1 MIVYSILLCNQSPQS
16 KKKKKKQQSKIFHVF
31 VFVIHRPD
39 GCDQALDG
47 VGHSARMAGQNRPG
61 RRVFGVYDQRACG
74 LQQVGGAVEHGASR
88 LKDGLLCCSAL
99 NKEEDLNETR
109 R

>member
-16 KKKKKKQQSKIFHVF
+16 KKKKKQQSKNL
-31 VFVIHRPD
+31 FVIHRPD